1 MTRTVRD
8 CARDDRCAC
17 EVCWKRG
24 SERVTV
30 PVKPLI
36 GLTNM
41 IEVAGVVPSVGTRLG
56 RVVPTLKSGV
66 GIESDVLGDAPR
78 DSVACGASL
87 G

>member
-1 MTRTVRD
+1 MHVSSAGR
-8 CARDDRCAC
+8 
-17 EVCWKRG
+17 EG

-30 PVKPLI
+30 PVKPLM

-41 IEVAGVVPSVGTRLG
+41 IEVAGVVPSAGTMLG

-66 GIESDVLGDAPR
+66 RIESNILGDAPR

>member
-1 MTRTVRD
+1 MHVRS
-8 CARDDRCAC
+8 AGR
-17 EVCWKRG
+17 EG

-30 PVKPLI
+30 PVKPLM

-41 IEVAGVVPSVGTRLG
+41 IEVAGVVPSAGTMLG
-56 RVVPTLKSGV
+56 RVVPTLKSGA
-66 GIESDVLGDAPR
+66 GIESSVLGDAPC